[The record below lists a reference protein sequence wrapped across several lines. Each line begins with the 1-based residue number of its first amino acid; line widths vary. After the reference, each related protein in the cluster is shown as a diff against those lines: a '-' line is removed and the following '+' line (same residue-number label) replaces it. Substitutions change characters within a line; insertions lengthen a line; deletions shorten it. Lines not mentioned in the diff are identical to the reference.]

1 MHVGNQHGKIRAGR
15 GVGMGIG
22 GCVIF
27 FVKKQERRPTFLG
40 EADDMG
46 IGGWVFLCGK
56 K

>member
-1 MHVGNQHGKIRAGR
+1 
-15 GVGMGIG
+15 MGIG

-27 FVKKQERRPTFLG
+27 FWKKTREETDVKKQERRPTYLG

-46 IGGWVFLCGK
+46 IGGWVFFMWK